1 MELSNFP
8 LASDADCQWLKQ
20 ELSGLPCHCP
30 YIFDN
35 CRLPDGCHP
44 DQAGVLLRREVGRYS
59 MELDRSVQY
68 RGRNRAMKV
77 LARGTPVFFQDFSEM
92 VRFFRALPEK
102 RLGTGPPAGAEEP
115 VVAMEELTLPQSEAP
130 QLLRASEL
138 EQELSRRV
146 MGQDHAIAVMAQLS
160 AMHVNKQNPQKPLSI
175 FAYGPPGTGKSEAAK
190 ALAAALST
198 LGPHQYSVAWTDTNT
213 FSEPHSVSRLLGSPA
228 GYVGYDD
235 KPFFD
240 AVVQNPY
247 TVFIFDEIEK
257 AAPQVLKVLMAVLD
271 EGRCAAVRELP
282 DHSREYKFHKSIF
295 IFTSNMLLH
304 GSEERRQKIGFAVP
318 KAEEIREHE
327 DGIEVIYKAPAPER
341 QKDSLTG
348 RIYHDNEVARKSFIA
363 QGNLAEIA
371 SRFQCFLEFH
381 ELDDGAKIRI
391 LVKQVLESAA
401 EYGIKIHH
409 IDTGI
414 MQELINICSAEQ
426 SLTVRSFR
434 PVIESC
440 LAPAFSEAS
449 ADPQGESVRLSGTL
463 DEPQLLWA

>member
-1 MELSNFP
+1 MAHPAQENLRRQKRWPPPFLP
-8 LASDADCQWLKQ
+8 LALTNTVWPGRTRIPSVSHTVYPVSWAL
-20 ELSGLPCHCP
+20 
-30 YIFDN
+30 
-35 CRLPDGCHP
+35 R
-44 DQAGVLLRREVGRYS
+44 QA
-59 MELDRSVQY
+59 M
-68 RGRNRAMKV
+68 
-77 LARGTPVFFQDFSEM
+77 
-92 VRFFRALPEK
+92 
-102 RLGTGPPAGAEEP
+102 
-115 VVAMEELTLPQSEAP
+115 
-130 QLLRASEL
+130 
-138 EQELSRRV
+138 
-146 MGQDHAIAVMAQLS
+146 S
-160 AMHVNKQNPQKPLSI
+160 AMTTSLS
-175 FAYGPPGTGKSEAAK
+175 
-190 ALAAALST
+190 
-198 LGPHQYSVAWTDTNT
+198 
-213 FSEPHSVSRLLGSPA
+213 
-228 GYVGYDD
+228 
-235 KPFFD
+235 FD

-318 KAEEIREHE
+318 KAEEVREHE
-327 DGIEVIYKAPAPER
+327 DGIEVIYKAPAPEQ

-371 SRFQCFLEFH
+371 SRFQCFLEFR

-434 PVIESC
+434 PVIEELSGPR
-440 LAPAFSEAS
+440 LFRSLRRFPGGIRAALRNTGRAPAPVDLAAARERSLAS
-449 ADPQGESVRLSGTL
+449 SGARTPQALRRAHAGPVAVCGGEKNRAAFAG
-463 DEPQLLWA
+463 